1 MASAPEYSCSIAT
14 PKRCRVMPREAIS
27 ALQTSRLK
35 QTLECAY
42 ANVAHYRMK
51 FDAAG
56 VRPHDFKSL
65 ADLTKFPFTLKTDLR
80 DNYPFGMFAVPRENL
95 LRLSPRS
102 SALRSPTQTGPVG
115 YPRSS
120 TWRLLSPGPM
130 SSLPLPNSPM
140 FNIACR
146 WQTPAGMRGI
156 NLNTRAGRKE
166 LSLSMTPISPHRPQ
180 RFGNGLRWL
189 A

>member
-1 MASAPEYSCSIAT
+1 MSIEPIVGGASARIFMFDRHAET
-14 PKRCRVMPREAIS
+14 MPREAIS

-80 DNYPFGMFAVPRENL
+80 DNDGVEIGRLGRAAPR
-95 LRLSPRS
+95 LRP
-102 SALRSPTQTGPVG
+102 
-115 YPRSS
+115 
-120 TWRLLSPGPM
+120 
-130 SSLPLPNSPM
+130 
-140 FNIACR
+140 
-146 WQTPAGMRGI
+146 
-156 NLNTRAGRKE
+156 
-166 LSLSMTPISPHRPQ
+166 
-180 RFGNGLRWL
+180 
-189 A
+189 